1 MQVVG
6 KDVFPTEEYE
16 AVMEQRKDVALTV
29 DFENGDTQVMSG
41 AEIYKLIFDSN
52 VPWMLSPNGTIFTT
66 EFEGVILVFLSVGM
80 QNVKNYKHNLK
91 RPKRRRQ

>member
-1 MQVVG
+1 MKTCLLRKSHLQVVG
-6 KDVFPTEEYE
+6 KEVFPTEEYE

-52 VPWMLSPNGTIFTT
+52 VTMDA
-66 EFEGVILVFLSVGM
+66 
-80 QNVKNYKHNLK
+80 
-91 RPKRRRQ
+91 